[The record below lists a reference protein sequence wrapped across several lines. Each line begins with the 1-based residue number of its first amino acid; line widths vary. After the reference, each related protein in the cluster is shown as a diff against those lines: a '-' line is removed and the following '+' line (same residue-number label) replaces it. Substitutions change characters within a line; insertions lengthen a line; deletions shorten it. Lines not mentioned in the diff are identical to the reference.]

1 MIDRSAPGTLWE
13 ALQTATRNSLRSGA
27 LQPIVTD
34 LTAIEQDGIR
44 FQVRILGNV
53 ARKDRT
59 AQQRGKDFNPFLP
72 YDPQMFVAHLSATH
86 VALLNKFNVIDHHLL
101 IVPCRFEAQESL
113 LTLEDFRALWS
124 CMREIDGLAFYN
136 AGPEAGASQRH
147 KHLQLVP
154 LPLVPEE
161 PSLPIDPLLQAAPL
175 ADGIGAISAFPF
187 AHAFTHLE
195 ASTTPDDLLHHYA
208 RLRDHLG
215 LQPQS
220 PYNLLAT
227 RRWLLLVSRSRE
239 HFATPIGNLSINAMG
254 FAGAL
259 LVRNGEQ
266 LEQAVERGLVEV
278 LRTVAVPR

>member
-1 MIDRSAPGTLWE
+1 MEDRSAPCALWK

-27 LQPIVTD
+27 LQPIATD

-59 AQQRGKDFNPFLP
+59 EQQRGKDFNPFLP
-72 YDPQMFVAHLSATH
+72 YDPQMFVADLSATH
-86 VALLNKFNVIDHHLL
+86 VALLNKFNVVDHHLL
-101 IVPCRFEAQESL
+101 ILPRQFEDQASL

-154 LPLVPEE
+154 LPLIPEE
-161 PSLPIDPLLQAAPL
+161 PLLPIDPLLEAALL
-175 ADGIGAISAFPF
+175 ADGIGAIPAFPF
-187 AHAFTHLE
+187 AHAFTRLE
-195 ASTTPDDLLHHYA
+195 ESTTPEDLLHHYA
-208 RLRDHLG
+208 RLRGHLG
-215 LQPQS
+215 LQPQT

-227 RRWLLLVSRSRE
+227 SRWLLLVPRSRE
-239 HFATPIGNLSINAMG
+239 HFSIPAGDLSINAMG

-259 LVRNGEQ
+259 LVRSWEQ
-266 LEQAVERGLVEV
+266 LEQVTKRGLVEV
-278 LRTVAVPR
+278 LRAVAVPR

>member
-1 MIDRSAPGTLWE
+1 MEDKSAPGALWK
-13 ALQTATRNSLRSGA
+13 ALKTTTCSGLRSGA
-27 LQPIVTD
+27 LQPIATD
-34 LTAIEQDGIR
+34 LTSIEQDGIR

-59 AQQRGKDFNPFLP
+59 AQQRRKDFNPFLP
-72 YDPQMFVAHLSATH
+72 YDPQMFVADLSTTH
-86 VALLNKFNVIDHHLL
+86 VALLNKFNVVDHHLL
-101 IVPCRFEAQESL
+101 IVPRQFEAQESL
-113 LTLEDFRALWS
+113 LTLEDFRALWN

-161 PSLPIDPLLQAAPL
+161 PSLPIDPLLEATPL

-187 AHAFTHLE
+187 AHAFIRLE

-208 RLRDHLG
+208 RLRGHLG

-220 PYNLLAT
+220 PYTPLAP
-227 RRWLLLVSRSRE
+227 RRWLLLVPRSRE
-239 HFATPIGNLSINAMG
+239 HFATPTGDLSINAMG

-259 LVRNGEQ
+259 LVRNWEQ
-266 LEQAVERGLVEV
+266 LEQVAERGLVEV
-278 LRTVAVPR
+278 LRAVAVPR